1 MGKTVVAIQFLNA
14 DLAFIPK
21 KKQVLRQWIFDVAQ
35 LHRCNIDQIDY
46 IFCSDAFLLNI
57 NRQFLNH
64 DTFTDIITFDYGVS
78 SGKYQKTIA
87 GEIYISI
94 DRIKENAKKFNT
106 EFTNELHRVMI
117 HGVLHLCGFK
127 DKKSAD
133 RQLMRSME
141 EEALGMLQKM

>member
-21 KKQVLRQWIFDVAQ
+21 KKQALRQWIFDVAQ

-78 SGKYQKTIA
+78 SGKYHKTIA

-133 RQLMRSME
+133 RQLMRSKE
-141 EEALGMLQKM
+141 NEALGMLEKM

>member
-1 MGKTVVAIQFLNA
+1 MNKQFL
-14 DLAFIPK
+14 
-21 KKQVLRQWIFDVAQ
+21 Q
-35 LHRCNIDQIDY
+35 HDY
-46 IFCSDAFLLNI
+46 Y
-57 NRQFLNH
+57 
-64 DTFTDIITFDYGVS
+64 TDIITFDLS
-78 SGKYQKTIA
+78 ATPQKAPAKKPNVDAGPIE

-133 RQLMRSME
+133 RQLMRSKE
-141 EEALGMLQKM
+141 NEALGMLEKM